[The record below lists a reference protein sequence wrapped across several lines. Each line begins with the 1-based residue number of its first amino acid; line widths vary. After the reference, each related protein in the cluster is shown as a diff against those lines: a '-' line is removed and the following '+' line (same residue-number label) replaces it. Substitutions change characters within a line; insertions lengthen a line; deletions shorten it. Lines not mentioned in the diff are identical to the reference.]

1 MSSAA
6 NNSAIMTIDLK
17 RNRFRIHKATLSKM
31 GNPQYIQ
38 FLINP
43 EEMFLAILG
52 SDKPL
57 AGGTANRVNLVH
69 TPSKSVEFYST
80 TLLAGVLEMI
90 GLLDF
95 RYSYRLTGEID
106 MANRVAYF
114 SMKTL
119 RKFERSASGDGER
132 VQKTRN

>member
-1 MSSAA
+1 MGSTDNTATMS
-6 NNSAIMTIDLK
+6 IDLK

-57 AGGTANRVNLVH
+57 AGGTANKVNLIQA
-69 TPSKSVEFYST
+69 PNQSAEFYSAS
-80 TLLAGVLEMI
+80 LLTGVLKMI
-90 GLLDF
+90 GRLDF
-95 RYSYRLTGEID
+95 RYSYKLTGEID
-106 MANRVAYF
+106 IANRVAYF
-114 SMKTL
+114 SMKNL
-119 RKFERSASGDGER
+119 KKHERSTLSDGKR
-132 VQKTRN
+132 V

>member
-31 GNPQYIQ
+31 GNPRYIQ

-57 AGGTANRVNLVH
+57 AGGTANRVNWVH
-69 TPSKSVEFYST
+69 MPNKSVEFYSI

-119 RKFERSASGDGER
+119 KKFERSAPDDGKR
-132 VQKTRN
+132 VRET

>member
-31 GNPQYIQ
+31 GNPRYIQ

-57 AGGTANRVNLVH
+57 AGGTANRVNCVH
-69 TPSKSVEFYST
+69 MPNKSVEFYST

-119 RKFERSASGDGER
+119 KKFERSAPGDGKR
-132 VQKTRN
+132 VRET

>member
-6 NNSAIMTIDLK
+6 NNSAMMTIDLK
-17 RNRFRIHKATLSKM
+17 RNRFRIHKATLNKM
-31 GNPQYIQ
+31 GNPLYIQ

-69 TPSKSVEFYST
+69 TPNQSVEFYST

-119 RKFERSASGDGER
+119 KKFERSASVDGKR
-132 VQKTRN
+132 VRKTRN